1 MFADDK
7 SIENM
12 QQLFIEFKKYLELQK
27 EYTKLEVTEKLSKLL
42 STLLLVLLVVI
53 LGVVVLF
60 HLSFTL
66 VYILAPLVGGL
77 MMSFALITC
86 FHILLIVLL
95 VLFRKKLII
104 DPTVKLIAEIFM
116 DNTTNT
122 TPVTLESI
130 AQKKA
135 MLLQEIRLQ
144 KEIMTGLTQEIFA
157 PLEPATNKANAMMRA
172 FNTGMAVFD
181 GIVLGVKV
189 MKKFRKIFGRKR

>member
-42 STLLLVLLVVI
+42 STLLLVLLVI

-104 DPTVKLIAEIFM
+104 DPTVKLIAELFL
-116 DNTTNT
+116 DN
-122 TPVTLESI
+122 
-130 AQKKA
+130 
-135 MLLQEIRLQ
+135 
-144 KEIMTGLTQEIFA
+144 
-157 PLEPATNKANAMMRA
+157 
-172 FNTGMAVFD
+172 
-181 GIVLGVKV
+181 
-189 MKKFRKIFGRKR
+189 

>member
-77 MMSFALITC
+77 MMMFCTY
-86 FHILLIVLL
+86 HVLPY
-95 VLFRKKLII
+95 
-104 DPTVKLIAEIFM
+104 PTHRSACPI
-116 DNTTNT
+116 
-122 TPVTLESI
+122 P
-130 AQKKA
+130 QKA
-135 MLLQEIRLQ
+135 HY
-144 KEIMTGLTQEIFA
+144 
-157 PLEPATNKANAMMRA
+157 
-172 FNTGMAVFD
+172 
-181 GIVLGVKV
+181 
-189 MKKFRKIFGRKR
+189 

>member
-42 STLLLVLLVVI
+42 STLLLVVI

-104 DPTVKLIAEIFM
+104 DPTVKLIAELFL
-116 DNTTNT
+116 DN
-122 TPVTLESI
+122 
-130 AQKKA
+130 
-135 MLLQEIRLQ
+135 
-144 KEIMTGLTQEIFA
+144 
-157 PLEPATNKANAMMRA
+157 
-172 FNTGMAVFD
+172 
-181 GIVLGVKV
+181 
-189 MKKFRKIFGRKR
+189 

>member
-1 MFADDK
+1 
-7 SIENM
+7 
-12 QQLFIEFKKYLELQK
+12 
-27 EYTKLEVTEKLSKLL
+27 
-42 STLLLVLLVVI
+42 
-53 LGVVVLF
+53 
-60 HLSFTL
+60 
-66 VYILAPLVGGL
+66 
-77 MMSFALITC
+77 
-86 FHILLIVLL
+86 
-95 VLFRKKLII
+95 
-104 DPTVKLIAEIFM
+104 M

-135 MLLQEIRLQ
+135 MLQ

>member
-86 FHILLIVLL
+86 FHICLLYTS
-95 VLFRKKLII
+95 
-104 DPTVKLIAEIFM
+104 DAADEH
-116 DNTTNT
+116 
-122 TPVTLESI
+122 
-130 AQKKA
+130 
-135 MLLQEIRLQ
+135 
-144 KEIMTGLTQEIFA
+144 
-157 PLEPATNKANAMMRA
+157 
-172 FNTGMAVFD
+172 
-181 GIVLGVKV
+181 
-189 MKKFRKIFGRKR
+189 KKFLLRWNQLPTRQMP

>member
-53 LGVVVLF
+53 LGVVV

-104 DPTVKLIAEIFM
+104 DPTVKLIAELFL
-116 DNTTNT
+116 DN
-122 TPVTLESI
+122 
-130 AQKKA
+130 
-135 MLLQEIRLQ
+135 
-144 KEIMTGLTQEIFA
+144 
-157 PLEPATNKANAMMRA
+157 
-172 FNTGMAVFD
+172 
-181 GIVLGVKV
+181 
-189 MKKFRKIFGRKR
+189 